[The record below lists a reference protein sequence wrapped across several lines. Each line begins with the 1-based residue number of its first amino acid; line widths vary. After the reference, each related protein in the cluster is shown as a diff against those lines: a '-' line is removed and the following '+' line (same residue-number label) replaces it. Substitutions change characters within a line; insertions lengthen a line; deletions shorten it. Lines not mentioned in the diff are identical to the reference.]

1 MGLIV
6 LSLFDGISCGQHTLQ
21 RLGIQVDAYYASEV
35 EPHAIRL
42 TKHNFPDTIHLGDV
56 QKVRYA
62 DGVLQS
68 ECGTFN
74 VPRIDLLIG
83 GSPCQGFS
91 QIGQQLNFEDSRS
104 KLIMDYFRLLEEVKP
119 RFFLLENVRMKAEH
133 SAYITWKLAPYGAT
147 LHQIDAKKWSA
158 QLRKRL
164 YWTNIKFDLP
174 PDDKTATMQNLIGDG
189 YEGTF
194 SKGHGYFAGGLR
206 PHAKKM
212 NCLTACGNWHYK
224 HYVVQHGERRSFVVE
239 EAEQLMG
246 VSVGFTHGDGTI
258 SKCWR
263 FRMLGNGWSVPVI
276 SVIFS
281 GLKDIGTPIRVYP
294 ETPNNHSQNVPT

>member
-1 MGLIV
+1 MGLTV

-21 RLGIQVDAYYASEV
+21 RLGIQVDTYYASEV

-42 TKHNFPDTIHLGDV
+42 TKHNFPSTIHLGDV

-68 ECGTFN
+68 ECGTFT

-119 RFFLLENVRMKAEH
+119 RFFLLENVRMKAQH
-133 SAYITWKLAPYGAT
+133 SAYITWKLLPYGAT
-147 LHQIDAKKWSA
+147 LHQIDAKRWSA

-164 YWTNIKFDLP
+164 YWTDETSLLSIIKP
-174 PDDKTATMQNLIGDG
+174 CRTQ
-189 YEGTF
+189 
-194 SKGHGYFAGGLR
+194 
-206 PHAKKM
+206 
-212 NCLTACGNWHYK
+212 
-224 HYVVQHGERRSFVVE
+224 
-239 EAEQLMG
+239 
-246 VSVGFTHGDGTI
+246 
-258 SKCWR
+258 
-263 FRMLGNGWSVPVI
+263 
-276 SVIFS
+276 
-281 GLKDIGTPIRVYP
+281 
-294 ETPNNHSQNVPT
+294 

>member
-1 MGLIV
+1 MGLTV
-6 LSLFDGISCGQHTLQ
+6 LSLFDGISCGQQTLKQ
-21 RLGIQVDAYYASEV
+21 LGIPVDAYYASEV
-35 EPHAIRL
+35 EPNAIRL
-42 TKHNFPDTIHLGDV
+42 TKHNFPNTIHLGDV

-62 DGVLQS
+62 GGVLQS

-119 RFFLLENVRMKAEH
+119 RFFLLENVRMTAEH

-164 YWTNIKFDLP
+164 YWTNIQFDLP

-246 VSVGFTHGDGTI
+246 VPVGYSKGDGTI
-258 SKCWR
+258 GKC
-263 FRMLGNGWSVPVI
+263 
-276 SVIFS
+276 
-281 GLKDIGTPIRVYP
+281 
-294 ETPNNHSQNVPT
+294 